1 MQPLI
6 SIIIPVYNVEKYLDE
21 CIQSCINQTYK
32 NIEII
37 LIDDGSSDKSAEICK
52 EYAELDSRIIFK
64 SIPNSG
70 VAHARNVGIGISNGS
85 YITFV
90 DSDDFIDEKYCEV
103 MYNLLVDSDA
113 DIACCTSYYLQNT
126 DGTYKTVQLPP
137 DYTNEAIYTFDEYK
151 HSKRGLFGGAMS
163 LYKRKCLK
171 ILFPL
176 LKQGEDTAHGVLVSY
191 YIKPYIVF
199 CDAALYYYRY
209 NIGSITKSKGFSLE
223 KFIDSF
229 KAFFARLV
237 LFEEYKVYLN
247 KESVHVLYDAYL
259 KFLKYREFELAK
271 CIKLF
276 LKKHYNEFNES
287 DLDYKSKWKVKLIC
301 KYNYLLFFRTRRDK
315 LNYFIEM
322 NYPNLYKIIHK

>member
-103 MYNLLVDSDA
+103 MYNLLVDYDA

-126 DGTYKTVQLPP
+126 DGTYKTVQRPP
-137 DYTNEAIYTFDEYK
+137 ITQMRQSI
-151 HSKRGLFGGAMS
+151 HLM
-163 LYKRKCLK
+163 
-171 ILFPL
+171 
-176 LKQGEDTAHGVLVSY
+176 
-191 YIKPYIVF
+191 
-199 CDAALYYYRY
+199 
-209 NIGSITKSKGFSLE
+209 NINIAKECYSVELCRCTKE
-223 KFIDSF
+223 N
-229 KAFFARLV
+229 V
-237 LFEEYKVYLN
+237 
-247 KESVHVLYDAYL
+247 
-259 KFLKYREFELAK
+259 
-271 CIKLF
+271 
-276 LKKHYNEFNES
+276 
-287 DLDYKSKWKVKLIC
+287 
-301 KYNYLLFFRTRRDK
+301 
-315 LNYFIEM
+315 
-322 NYPNLYKIIHK
+322 